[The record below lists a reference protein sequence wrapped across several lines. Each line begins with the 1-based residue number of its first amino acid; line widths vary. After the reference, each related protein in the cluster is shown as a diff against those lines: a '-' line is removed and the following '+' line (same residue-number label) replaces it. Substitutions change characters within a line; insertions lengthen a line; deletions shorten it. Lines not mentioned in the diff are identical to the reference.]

1 MVGRLIFCIAS
12 VLFLCSLF
20 LPAVLVGDERAL
32 TGLQTFFYTLRYGTA
47 NLFGADSLTDLVV
60 NFIALVAT
68 GANFVFVFWA
78 MLVLTPTRITS
89 LRWFWWIS
97 LMFLLAAIYTGV
109 QAFFSGQLVLQ
120 NGYLY
125 WLSALILMLVAPVVS
140 RFERTRRRRQQS
152 SSARQPSAKPSV
164 TESSIA

>member
-1 MVGRLIFCIAS
+1 MVGRIIFCIAT

-20 LPAVLVGDERAL
+20 LPAVSVGDERSL

-47 NLFGADSLTDLVV
+47 NLFGADSLADIVI

-97 LMFLLAAIYTGV
+97 LIFLLAAIYTGM
-109 QAFFSGQLVLQ
+109 QAFFSEQVALQ
-120 NGYLY
+120 GGYMF

-140 RFERTRRRRQQS
+140 RFERTRRRRQLTLLGRQS
-152 SSARQPSAKPSV
+152 AHKPSV
-164 TESSIA
+164 TESGIA